1 MEIKSASYRNMHLK
15 IRNAMTP
22 EEVTEK
28 SREMVRILLASEWYR
43 QAAEVF
49 VYSPIGKEA
58 DCRGLIEQ
66 AWRDGKRVAF
76 PRVESE
82 NRMNFYYVD
91 CYGDLAEGSFHV
103 AEPKMGCRPAVPD
116 NQPVLVPGSV
126 FDRHGNRYGYG
137 KGYYDRFF
145 ARCPKLKRIGLCFE
159 NQIEEEIPV
168 GEYDVKMH
176 EIYTEREAVIP
187 IQK

>member
-1 MEIKSASYRNMHLK
+1 MEIKSTNYRNMHLK
-15 IRNAMTP
+15 IRNAMTQ

-28 SREMVRILLASEWYR
+28 SRKMVRILLTSEWYR

-91 CYGDLAEGSFHV
+91 CYEDLAEGSFHV

-126 FDRHGNRYGYG
+126 FDRYGNRYGYG

-168 GEYDVKMH
+168 GKYDVKMH
-176 EIYTEREAVIP
+176 EIYTERETVIP
-187 IQK
+187 VLK

>member
-15 IRNAMTP
+15 VRNAMTP
-22 EEVTEK
+22 EEVAEK
-28 SREMVRILLASEWYR
+28 SRKMVRILLASAWYR

-82 NRMNFYYVD
+82 NRINFYYVD

-126 FDRHGNRYGYG
+126 FDRHGNRYGYQYTACNG
-137 KGYYDRFF
+137 LNLRALQGCLC
-145 ARCPKLKRIGLCFE
+145 RCNRCGRKRCAGRYHRSHQL
-159 NQIEEEIPV
+159 
-168 GEYDVKMH
+168 
-176 EIYTEREAVIP
+176 
-187 IQK
+187 

>member
-1 MEIKSASYRNMHLK
+1 MEIKSTNYRNMHLK
-15 IRNAMTP
+15 IRNAMTQ

-28 SREMVRILLASEWYR
+28 SRKMVRILLISEWYR

-91 CYGDLAEGSFHV
+91 CYEDLAEGSFHV

-116 NQPVLVPGSV
+116 NQPVLVPGAQIGGTALHHPQAQLPCSTDMETAMDMARV
-126 FDRHGNRYGYG
+126 IMTGFSHGVRSLSGSG
-137 KGYYDRFF
+137 FV
-145 ARCPKLKRIGLCFE
+145 LRIRSRRKFRSG
-159 NQIEEEIPV
+159 N
-168 GEYDVKMH
+168 MM
-176 EIYTEREAVIP
+176 
-187 IQK
+187 